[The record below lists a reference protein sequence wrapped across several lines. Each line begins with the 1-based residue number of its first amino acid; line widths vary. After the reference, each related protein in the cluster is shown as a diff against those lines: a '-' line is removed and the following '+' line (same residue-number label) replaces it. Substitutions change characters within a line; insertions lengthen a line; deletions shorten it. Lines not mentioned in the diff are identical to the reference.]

1 MKDLRMNAVV
11 KLFIGCDPN
20 DCDLEQ
26 LMVLHYSITK
36 YSSLPVDITF
46 MQLTRD
52 PSSFWYSGFKPEEG
66 WNTTEWPTPFSGFRW
81 GIPAYC
87 GGKGRALYM
96 DADIFAL
103 SDIAKL
109 WNLPIPEGKVML
121 ASGQGRDLRL
131 GTLMWDCEAA
141 MKLLPP
147 LAEIKKDASA
157 HKKLKTFFEKHPKY
171 IQPLDPAFSNLDGD
185 GMPLEALKFLHYSD
199 MGTQFSHKYSLQRLN
214 GEDRKHWFDG
224 TIYNHPRPDLQQKF
238 DELYKEALEAGF
250 SLDTYRVKEHFG
262 VLPKKTQVRYKG
274 NKITRS
280 LFRFLKP
287 IK

>member
-1 MKDLRMNAVV
+1 
-11 KLFIGCDPN
+11 
-20 DCDLEQ
+20 
-26 LMVLHYSITK
+26 MVLHYSISK

-52 PSSFWYSGFKPEEG
+52 PSSFWYSGLSPEDG

-103 SDIAKL
+103 SDIAEL
-109 WNLPIPEGKVML
+109 WNQPIGQGKVML
-121 ASGQGRDLRL
+121 AAGQGRDLRL

-141 MKLLPP
+141 MKILPS
-147 LAEIKKDASA
+147 LADIKKEASA
-157 HKKLKTFFEKHPKY
+157 HKKLKTFFEKHPEY
-171 IQPLDPAFSNLDGD
+171 IAPLDPAFSNLDGD

-199 MGTQFSHKYSLQRLN
+199 MGTQFSHKYALQRLKA
-214 GEDRKHWFDG
+214 EQRQHWFDG

-238 DELYKEALEAGF
+238 DALYREAQDAGF
-250 SLDTYRVKEHFG
+250 SVDTYRVKEHFG

-280 LFRFLKP
+280 AFRLLKP
-287 IK
+287 FR

>member
-1 MKDLRMNAVV
+1 MSTTVR
-11 KLFIGCDPN
+11 LFVGCDPN

-26 LMVLHYSITK
+26 LMVLHYSISK

-52 PSSFWYSGFKPEEG
+52 PSSFWYSGLSPEDG

-103 SDIAKL
+103 SDIAEL
-109 WNLPIPEGKVML
+109 WNQPIGQGKVML
-121 ASGQGRDLRL
+121 AAGQGRDLRL

-141 MKLLPP
+141 MKILPS
-147 LAEIKKDASA
+147 LADIKKEASA
-157 HKKLKTFFEKHPKY
+157 HKKLKTFFEKHPEY
-171 IQPLDPAFSNLDGD
+171 IAPLDPAFSNLDGD

-199 MGTQFSHKYSLQRLN
+199 MGTQFSHKYALQRLKA
-214 GEDRKHWFDG
+214 EQRQHWFDG
-224 TIYNHPRPDLQQKF
+224 TIYNHPRPDLQQQF
-238 DELYKEALEAGF
+238 DALYKEAQDAGF
-250 SLDTYRVKEHFG
+250 SVDTYRVKEHFG

-280 LFRFLKP
+280 AFRLLKP
-287 IK
+287 FR